1 MQISTNLCGNELRK
15 AALLITEASRL
26 NMNVSGFG
34 ELSVNQSSGNVYLW
48 LEDYLFTLYI
58 GPSDDDLMAC
68 WYNSNN
74 GEEEFTETQGLTL
87 DLLNTWAYDLEEE
100 AQYETN

>member
-1 MQISTNLCGNELRK
+1 MEIAKNLCSNELRK
-15 AALLITEASRL
+15 AGLLITEAIRL
-26 NMNVSGFG
+26 GMDISGFG

-48 LEDYLFTLYI
+48 LEDYLFTLLI

-74 GEEEFTETQGLTL
+74 GEEEFTETAGLTL

-100 AQYETN
+100 AQYTA